1 MTTQHD
7 PIVSLRSVSKSY
19 REGRQ
24 RLTIYQQ
31 LNLTLKRGERLA
43 LLGKSGCG
51 KTTLLNLIS
60 GVDEA
65 DTGEILVDGIDI
77 TLLNE
82 VQRSLFRRHHIGFI
96 FQFFNLI
103 PTLTVSENLRLPLEL
118 TGVPAKQAS
127 DQAVEFL
134 KKVDLSGR
142 EDSFPDTL
150 SGGEQQRVA
159 IARALIHR
167 PPLILA
173 DEPTGN
179 LDSEN
184 GQAVLTLLDDLLA
197 ETQASLIMVTHSPE
211 AAKLAERKAC
221 VADKQLLES

>member
-1 MTTQHD
+1 MDLD
-7 PIVSLRSVSKSY
+7 PIVSLSSVSKSY
-19 REGRQ
+19 REEGGQ
-24 RLTIYQQ
+24 RLDIYQQ
-31 LNLTLKRGERLA
+31 LNLTLERGERLA

-60 GVDEA
+60 GIDDA
-65 DTGEILVDGIDI
+65 DAGDIFVDG
-77 TLLNE
+77 TNVARLNE
-82 VQRSLFRRHHIGFI
+82 VERSLFRRHHIGFI

-118 TGVPAKQAS
+118 TGAS
-127 DQAVEFL
+127 TKKACAEAIEFL
-134 KKVDLSGR
+134 ERVGLSGR
-142 EDSFPDTL
+142 ENSFPDTL

-184 GQAVLTLLDDLLA
+184 GQAVLTLLDDLLT
-197 ETQASLIMVTHSPE
+197 ETHATLIMVTHSAE
-211 AAKLAERKAC
+211 AAKLAECKVF
-221 VADKQLLES
+221 VADKQLKES